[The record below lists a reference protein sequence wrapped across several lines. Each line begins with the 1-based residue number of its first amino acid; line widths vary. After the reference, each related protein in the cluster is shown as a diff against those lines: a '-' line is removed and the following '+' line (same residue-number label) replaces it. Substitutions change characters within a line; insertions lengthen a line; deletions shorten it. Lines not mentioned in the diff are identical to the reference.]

1 MHLGDTGYT
10 DDFKEINKRLG
21 SVDFALIPVG
31 AYEPRWFMKFSH
43 MDPTEATQA
52 FIDLDAK
59 KAIGMH
65 WGCFIL
71 TDEPVTEPPKLLKD
85 AIVYKSLPEDLFITV
100 SHGETVILD

>member
-1 MHLGDTGYT
+1 VGGTLKINITALIHLGDTGYT

-52 FIDLDAK
+52 FIDLDA
-59 KAIGMH
+59 
-65 WGCFIL
+65 
-71 TDEPVTEPPKLLKD
+71 
-85 AIVYKSLPEDLFITV
+85 
-100 SHGETVILD
+100 

>member
-1 MHLGDTGYT
+1 
-10 DDFKEINKRLG
+10 
-21 SVDFALIPVG
+21 LIPVG

-85 AIVYKSLPEDLFITV
+85 AIVYKALPEDLFVTV

>member
-1 MHLGDTGYT
+1 MDTPNY
-10 DDFKEINKRLG
+10 
-21 SVDFALIPVG
+21 
-31 AYEPRWFMKFSH
+31 
-43 MDPTEATQA
+43 
-52 FIDLDAK
+52 
-59 KAIGMH
+59 MH